1 MRTLI
6 FSISAGD
13 GHLQTSLAM
22 KKYILSKD
30 RTSDVMIV
38 DTLTY
43 ISPILNKI
51 IIGSYLKIIQIN
63 PSLYR
68 KLYYIIDSNSK
79 LSSIQLNSKFN
90 SLLSIKLKKLID
102 DFKPD
107 TIISTHPIPTE
118 MLSILK
124 LKLGLNV
131 PVITIIT
138 DYAPHN
144 FWFHKG
150 IDAYITANKSLIRDI
165 SKKGIDENKIYNL
178 GIPVNPEFFKKY
190 DRVQILTSLNLSP
203 NKFTILIM
211 GGGLGIGKILELCN
225 KLDKIENDMQMIV
238 VTGKNSKLYNQ
249 LVKLKSNFLK
259 DIRILKYTN
268 EINKY
273 MQASDLL
280 FTKPGGITITEAM
293 ISSIPIVL
301 FSPIPGQEE
310 KNVEFLTKNNLA
322 IYLDDIKNCNNIVND
337 LLENPF
343 LLERIKRNYINYVK
357 PHSGDDI
364 YTLMY
369 CLCQDNLSN
378 QISSIKVQKN

>member
-6 FSISAGD
+6 FSISAGE
-13 GHLQTSLAM
+13 GHYQTSLAM

-30 RTSDVMIV
+30 KTSDVMIV

-43 ISPILNKI
+43 ISPVLNKI
-51 IIGSYLKIIQIN
+51 IIGSYLKALQIK

-68 KLYYIIDSNSK
+68 KLYYVIDSNNK
-79 LSSIQLNSKFN
+79 PSSLQLNSKFN

-102 DFKPD
+102 DFQPD

-124 LKLGLNV
+124 LKLELKV
-131 PVITIIT
+131 PIITIIT
-138 DYAPHN
+138 DYAPHH
-144 FWFHKG
+144 FWLHEG
-150 IDAYITANKSLIRDI
+150 IDAYITANKSLIKDI
-165 SKKGIDENKIYNL
+165 SEKGIDENKVYSL
-178 GIPVNPEFFKKY
+178 GIPVNPEFLKKY
-190 DRVQILTSLNLSP
+190 DKTQTLCSLNLSP
-203 NKFTILIM
+203 DKFTILIM
-211 GGGLGIGKILELCN
+211 GGSLGMGKILELC
-225 KLDKIENDMQMIV
+225 KELDRIENDIQIIV
-238 VTGKNSKLYNQ
+238 ITGKNIKLYKQ
-249 LVKLKSNFLK
+249 LVKLKTNFYK

-268 EINKY
+268 EISKY

-280 FTKPGGITITEAM
+280 FTKPGGITVTEAM
-293 ISSIPIVL
+293 LSSVPLVL

-310 KNVEFLTKNNLA
+310 KNVKFLTEHNLG
-322 IYLDDIKNCNNIVND
+322 IYLDDIKNCNKIVKD

-343 LLERIKRNYINYVK
+343 LLERIKRNYTNYIK

-369 CLCQDNLSN
+369 CLYQDNLSN
-378 QISSIKVQKN
+378 HISSIKVQKN